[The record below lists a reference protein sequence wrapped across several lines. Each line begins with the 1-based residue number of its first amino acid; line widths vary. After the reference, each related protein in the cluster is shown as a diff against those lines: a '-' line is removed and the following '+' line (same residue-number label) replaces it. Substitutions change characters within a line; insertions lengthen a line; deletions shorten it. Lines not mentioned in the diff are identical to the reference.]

1 MLRIYVQ
8 IDCEISIDLVLL
20 EHATERCCAEIFEV
34 ASLDVILVLRIELIL
49 QEESEVLQAE
59 QPVVK
64 ESDRLLDHGELHRQA
79 HKLRKIGGET
89 ILDN

>member
-1 MLRIYVQ
+1 MLRIYIQ

-34 ASLDVILVLRIELIL
+34 ASLDIVLVLRIELIL

-64 ESDRLLDHGELHRQA
+64 ELD
-79 HKLRKIGGET
+79 
-89 ILDN
+89 